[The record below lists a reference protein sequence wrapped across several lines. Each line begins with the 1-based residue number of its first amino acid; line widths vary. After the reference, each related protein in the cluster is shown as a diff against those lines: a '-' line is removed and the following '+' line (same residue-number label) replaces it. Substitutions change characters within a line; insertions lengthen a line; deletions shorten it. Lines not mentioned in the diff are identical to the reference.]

1 MILTRDGDGD
11 DAQTSAFGGSD
22 STSFPQRPDVTG
34 AAAFP
39 AVAEAAATRFFII
52 LYSVMYGDNN
62 NILFRIGFWFSSFVS
77 RDINK
82 NYNG

>member
-22 STSFPQRPDVTG
+22 LTSFPQRPDVTG

-52 LYSVMYGDNN
+52 LYSVMYGNN
-62 NILFRIGFWFSSFVS
+62 NNNNSNILFRIGFWFSSFVS
-77 RDINK
+77 QGIN
-82 NYNG
+82 